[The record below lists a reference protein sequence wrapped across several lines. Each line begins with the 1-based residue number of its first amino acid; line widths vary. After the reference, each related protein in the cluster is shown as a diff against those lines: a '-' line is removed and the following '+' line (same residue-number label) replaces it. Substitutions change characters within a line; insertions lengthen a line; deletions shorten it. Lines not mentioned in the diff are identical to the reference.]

1 MNKPDAI
8 TSLVHNTF
16 NRAVRES
23 IVGVILMGV
32 FSYKMQ
38 TIVPGTPQ
46 FYGTLL
52 IIASLGFIL
61 GVLWSYVIGY
71 HTLRTHPESDT
82 TFWRE
87 AFLTQARLLRSVPL
101 WYLAPVLTGVMITAL
116 PSRTSSYSGFL
127 VMLVVCGLIFAGLT
141 WLNRYA
147 AQKIE
152 EQAQS
157 FA

>member
-1 MNKPDAI
+1 MNKPTTI
-8 TSLVHNTF
+8 TSLVRGTF

-32 FSYKMQ
+32 FAYKMQ
-38 TIVPGTPQ
+38 SISPGTPQ
-46 FYGTLL
+46 YYGTIL
-52 IIASLGFIL
+52 IIGSLGFIM

-71 HTLRTHPESDT
+71 HTLRIHPETDSS
-82 TFWRE
+82 FWRE

-101 WYLAPVLTGVMITAL
+101 WYLAPILTGVMITAL
-116 PSRTSSYSGFL
+116 PSQGTSYEGFL
-127 VMLVVCGLIFAGLT
+127 FVLAVCGVIFAGLT
-141 WLNRYA
+141 WLNRFA
-147 AQKIE
+147 AQKLE

>member
-1 MNKPDAI
+1 MNKPTTIAN
-8 TSLVHNTF
+8 LVSGTF

-32 FSYKMQ
+32 FAYEMQ
-38 TIVPGTPQ
+38 SISPGTPQ
-46 FYGTLL
+46 YYGTIL
-52 IIASLGFIL
+52 IIGSLGFIM

-71 HTLRTHPESDT
+71 HTLRIHPETDT

-87 AFLTQARLLRSVPL
+87 AFQTQARLLRSVPL
-101 WYLAPVLTGVMITAL
+101 WYLAPILTGVMITAL
-116 PSRTSSYSGFL
+116 PSQSTSYAGFL
-127 VMLVVCGLIFAGLT
+127 SMLAVCGAIFAGLT
-141 WLNRYA
+141 WLNRFA

>member
-1 MNKPDAI
+1 MNKPSTIA
-8 TSLVHNTF
+8 SLVSGTF

-23 IVGVILMGV
+23 IVGVILIGI
-32 FSYKMQ
+32 FAFKMQ
-38 TIVPGTPQ
+38 SISPGTPQ
-46 FYGTLL
+46 YYGTIL
-52 IIASLGFIL
+52 IIGSLGFIM

-71 HTLRTHPESDT
+71 HTLRIHPETDSS
-82 TFWRE
+82 FWRE

-116 PSRTSSYSGFL
+116 PSQGSSYVGFL
-127 VMLVVCGLIFAGLT
+127 FMLTVCGVIFAGLT

-147 AQKIE
+147 AEKIE
-152 EQAQS
+152 EQAQA